1 VLDLRF
7 ISPRTSTSVATESTH
22 TPHYNEMVERTFSEG
37 EINALED
44 LETIDIAPAIS
55 HKIRRVRDDEA
66 CHTKTDI
73 IGKSYGNPLTN
84 PRLRFVK
91 DYESP
96 RSQTSTNQSRYLTPI
111 YPGAY
116 VIAGGKSPLVV
127 QTSACSRRRSPP
139 VESWSAEKSEID
151 PSLLTSDGKAT
162 TVTEPP
168 PSHPSR
174 AELPT
179 IY

>member
-1 VLDLRF
+1 
-7 ISPRTSTSVATESTH
+7 
-22 TPHYNEMVERTFSEG
+22 MVECTFSAG
-37 EINALED
+37 EINALDD

-55 HKIRRVRDDEA
+55 HKIRRVRDGEA
-66 CHTKTDI
+66 CQTKTDVI
-73 IGKSYGNPLTN
+73 LTN

-91 DYESP
+91 DYESS
-96 RSQTSTNQSRYLTPI
+96 RSQTSTNQLPSHTSRYLTPS

-127 QTSACSRRRSPP
+127 QTSDCSRRRSPP
-139 VESWSAEKSEID
+139 VESWSAEKNEIN

-162 TVTEPP
+162 SVTEPS
-168 PSHPSR
+168 PSHPSG